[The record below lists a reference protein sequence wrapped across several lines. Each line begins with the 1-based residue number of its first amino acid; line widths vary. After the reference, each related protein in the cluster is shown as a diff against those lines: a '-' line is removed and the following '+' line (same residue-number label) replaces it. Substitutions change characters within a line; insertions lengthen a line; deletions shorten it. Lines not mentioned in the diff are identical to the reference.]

1 MLGGG
6 GGGND
11 GSLAWNPGFPQLL
24 PFLSTCLPTFL
35 PTPSGPTY
43 LSPSLPTS
51 LPHLVLTYLSPSL
64 LPTSLPTYP
73 PSLLPTFLPT
83 PSGPYLPLAFP
94 HLSTS
99 FSFLT
104 YLPPA
109 SLTSWA
115 RIIHTEKMDTTD
127 FDLTLLFVVHTGSHR
142 LRLVCRYSGLIISL
156 VVNEMLPRGN
166 CLRPASGKRL
176 IFKCWYSQLSLSGHS
191 LKRTVA
197 LVPRVSAL
205 EIVDCTPVCHQENGL
220 RLRVF
225 VSGSSR
231 SFMRDNLYKR

>member
-1 MLGGG
+1 MII
-6 GGGND
+6 
-11 GSLAWNPGFPQLL
+11 SLESRFPTTITF
-24 PFLSTCLPTFL
+24 PFHLSTHLPPHTFWSYLPITFPSHLPSHLPTHL
-35 PTPSGPTY
+35 PSHTW
-43 LSPSLPTS
+43 SLPTS
-51 LPHLVLTYLSPSL
+51 RLP
-64 LPTSLPTYP
+64 
-73 PSLLPTFLPT
+73 
-83 PSGPYLPLAFP
+83 FP

-127 FDLTLLFVVHTGSHR
+127 FDLKLLFVVHTGSHR